1 MEKVWAQTWDWKEQ
15 KTKRFPLGIEAQAR
29 WRQRSFPQTE
39 KSTIDEDRTG
49 EDTGEDK
56 DKVGQKQ
63 NLVKTPEAITTME
76 QRSKEVEA
84 LFSRLHLE
92 NYKSQQK
99 LTPAVFLK
107 IGPSVKQQHETS
119 EKDLADTY
127 IQRLMTLDHRA
138 RYIAVK
144 EDPAV
149 SHPNQVQ
156 TPDSAGTDESV
167 FDAFFSTEQETEQ
180 RKQSHVHPM
189 DVQMAVFHCSDSFLK
204 LDIISKL
211 SQCQYALPLLV
222 PDPFKMDIVCPMWT
236 FRQIRKSWKQT
247 DDSNLVTMKSV
258 PICKAET
265 PMVAFL
271 RLGSVSTSKSQLMS
285 SLINERHN
293 TFFHR
298 NCPGSTKSRYLIDG
312 LAEIAWYCPSG
323 KPNDVFTDCIAF
335 CNLHGDALS
344 CETQRDILIEKS
356 SVNVILLPSL
366 EKSGK
371 SSTILSD
378 LLKSPKPLICLIAD
392 NASAAV
398 EVKEGTR
405 KYKMGLKDKSLS
417 EVSEELKAIIKKI
430 LSSQYNTFKL
440 ESMTEVR
447 GIRMDEDDEACQRG
461 KSVALQIQNLLE
473 EKDISKIKDTFL
485 QCQGKLWKKWCEKHK
500 GLYRLQGQIEKEKC
514 QTEKELKQIR
524 EKQCDVASNEL
535 MNLFLKNLRYLHS
548 HEKKYFLKWTGILLD
563 DLSTDDLSGILQA
576 YDEKWTEVLN
586 LKKKDEKGEKHNQT
600 KKQSVEKQR
609 AELEELSAKLQS
621 ATFGLEHMFREMG
634 QIYEAHASVNRTT
647 GELNWSNYPELA
659 AELMISGH
667 PMELMD
673 GDAGHVP
680 LTWITCLLD
689 AVIKKLGDKRIFVL
703 SVLGIQSSGKST
715 MLNAMFG
722 LQFAVS
728 AGRCTRG
735 AFMQLVKVSAEIQ
748 KDFKFDYVLVV
759 DTEGLRALELA
770 ENTNL
775 HHDNELATFVIG
787 LGNLTLINIF
797 GENPADMQD
806 ILQIVVQ
813 AFMRMKEV
821 NLSPSCVFVHQNVT
835 DIAAGERN
843 MEGKRRLQ
851 EKLDKMAQLAA
862 KEEVCNADCF
872 SDIITFNVQT
882 DVQYF
887 AQLWEGSP
895 PMAPPNPG
903 YSESI
908 QELKNI
914 ILTKASK
921 SEGLTLS
928 QFRSRISDL
937 WNALLNEHFVFSF
950 KNTQEIAV
958 YRKLEVQYG
967 KWTWALRCALLNIE
981 HQLHNRIEIGKLD
994 KVAHS
999 YLVKEMTTTQEDVQ
1013 KAMKTYFDDDE
1024 DKEMLVQWRGRFE
1037 SKIKEFHDEQVK
1049 EVKRKLEEVI
1059 QQRKACKELDDK
1071 KAEFEN
1077 KLLQKSK
1084 ELAHELK
1091 DKAKDEKELQKQ
1103 FNRIWDAR
1111 VRELEAAAPKIK
1123 DIYIE
1128 DDLFC
1133 ILTDLGIE
1141 WSLIFECKKRGKYKN
1156 MPKIGNYFGYV
1167 TITKGNLAAKA
1178 WENLKAAL
1186 RMNTLPYEEN
1196 QQIRSFI
1203 TEVER
1208 QSIEKIQTKPVA
1220 SRGYT
1225 STYLHEVASNVKD
1238 KVKAFESETKT
1249 YTFKNDFT
1257 VDLLL
1262 YVCHIAGNQL
1272 LKSHEE
1278 FKTNND
1284 PLTYLESKKDHH
1296 YRIFVS
1302 YCEGN
1307 SSAAVL
1313 GELICNKLKDST
1325 VQAVYNMTAMQLADE
1340 MMHSYPPLSGNKANL
1355 EKHIL
1360 KSLAEKE
1367 DFDSYINYLRR
1378 PRSHMESFIIEEVE
1392 KYILTEHKDKALS
1405 ALEKNVK
1412 RIEKL
1417 VSDAVETATENVKTQ
1432 GGDIDTWLE
1441 EFSSSLEDELAFSTN
1456 YGQNFGDINDFDFFK
1471 EELDK
1476 GIKSIVEE
1484 MSSLTIVSMEQFS
1497 ERPDQLLIDHKC
1509 KTCWTQCPFCG
1520 AVCTNT
1526 YEDHS
1531 PNDHMVTF
1539 HRPDGIKGWHFRGT
1553 VELSIDFCSTLVTS
1567 NQAFYPNS
1575 SSDQAVPY
1583 KVYKTAGGKYAEWSI
1598 TPDNSTLAYWK
1609 WFVCRFQKDLEDY
1622 HEKKFKGKGE
1632 IPSEWKRFTK
1642 EDAIK
1647 SLESL

>member
-1 MEKVWAQTWDWKEQ
+1 
-15 KTKRFPLGIEAQAR
+15 
-29 WRQRSFPQTE
+29 
-39 KSTIDEDRTG
+39 
-49 EDTGEDK
+49 
-56 DKVGQKQ
+56 
-63 NLVKTPEAITTME
+63 ME
-76 QRSKEVEA
+76 QRSKEVES
-84 LFSRLHLE
+84 LFSRLHLQ
-92 NYKSQQK
+92 NYKGQQK

-119 EKDLADTY
+119 EKDLANTF
-127 IQRLMTLDHRA
+127 IQRLMTLDYRA
-138 RYIAVK
+138 RYIPVK

-149 SHPNQVQ
+149 SHPNQGQ

-167 FDAFFSTEQETEQ
+167 FDAFFSTDQETDK

-204 LDIISKL
+204 QNIISKL

-222 PDPFKMDIVCPMWT
+222 PDPFKMDIECPMWT
-236 FRQIRKSWKQT
+236 FRQIRKSWKKT
-247 DDSNLVTMKSV
+247 HDSDHGTMKSV
-258 PICKAET
+258 PICKAQT

-271 RLGSVSTSKSQLMS
+271 RLGSVSSSKSQLMS
-285 SLINERHN
+285 SLINERHD

-323 KPNDVFTDCIAF
+323 KPNDAFNDCIAF

-344 CETQRDILIEKS
+344 CETQRHILIEKS

-366 EKSGK
+366 EKGGK

-392 NASAAV
+392 NDRAAA

-405 KYKMGLKDKSLS
+405 KYKMGLKDRSLS
-417 EVSEELKAIIKKI
+417 EVSEELKTIIKKI
-430 LSSQYNTFKL
+430 LSSQYNAFKL
-440 ESMTEVR
+440 ESMTKVH

-461 KSVALQIQNLLE
+461 KSAALQIQTLLE

-500 GLYRLQGQIEKEKC
+500 GLYRLQGQIEKEKSE
-514 QTEKELKQIR
+514 TEEELKQIR
-524 EKQCDVASNEL
+524 EKQCDVASSEL
-535 MNLFLKNLRYLHS
+535 MNLYLKNLRSLHS
-548 HEKKYFLKWTGILLD
+548 HEKMYFLKWTGILLD
-563 DLSTDDLSGILQA
+563 DLSKDDLSGILQK
-576 YDEKWTEVLN
+576 YDQKWTEVLN
-586 LKKKDEKGEKHNQT
+586 LKKKDDKGEKHDQT

-609 AELEELSAKLQS
+609 AELEKLSAKLQS

-634 QIYEAHASVNRTT
+634 QIYEAHEAVNRTT
-647 GELNWSNYPELA
+647 GELNWSKYPELA

-667 PMELMD
+667 PVELMD

-680 LTWITCLLD
+680 LTWITRLLD
-689 AVIKKLGDKRIFVL
+689 AVIRKLGDKRIFVL

-759 DTEGLRALELA
+759 DTEGLRAPELA
-770 ENTNL
+770 ENASL
-775 HHDNELATFVIG
+775 HHDNELATFVTG

-843 MEGKRRLQ
+843 MEGKRCLQ

-872 SDIITFNVQT
+872 SDIIAFDVQT
-882 DVQYF
+882 DVKYF

-958 YRKLEVQYG
+958 YRNLEVQYG

-981 HQLHNRIEIGKLD
+981 HKLHNRIEIGKLD
-994 KVAHS
+994 KVDHN
-999 YLVKEMTTTQEDVQ
+999 YLVKEMTTTRKDVE

-1037 SKIKEFHDEQVK
+1037 SKIKEFQDEQVK

-1059 QQRKACKELDDK
+1059 QQRKACKDLDDK

-1091 DKAKDEKELQKQ
+1091 DKAKDEEELKKQ

-1111 VRELEAAAPKIK
+1111 VKELAAAAPKIK
-1123 DIYIE
+1123 DISIE

-1133 ILTDLGIE
+1133 ILTELGIE
-1141 WSLIFECKKRGKYKN
+1141 GSLITECKKQGEYKT
-1156 MPKIGNYFGYV
+1156 MQEIGDYFCDV
-1167 TITKGNLAAKA
+1167 TITKGSLLAKA
-1178 WENLKAAL
+1178 WENVKAAY
-1186 RMNTLPYEEN
+1186 RRKTLPYEEN
-1196 QQIRSFI
+1196 QRIRSFI
-1203 TEVER
+1203 SEVER
-1208 QSIEKIQTKPVA
+1208 QSIEKIKTKPVA

-1238 KVKAFESETKT
+1238 KVKAFESVTKT

-1257 VDLLL
+1257 ANLLL
-1262 YVCHIAGNQL
+1262 YVCNIAGNQL

-1278 FKTNND
+1278 FKTKND

-1313 GELICNKLKDST
+1313 GELICNKLKASS
-1325 VQAVYNMTAMQLADE
+1325 VQAVYNKTGMELADE

-1367 DFDSYINYLRR
+1367 DFYSYRYYLWR
-1378 PRSHMESFIIEEVE
+1378 PRSHMESFITEEVE

-1405 ALEKNVK
+1405 VLKKNVK
-1412 RIEKL
+1412 HIEKL
-1417 VSDAVETATENVKTQ
+1417 VSDAVETATEYVKTQ
-1432 GGDIDTWLE
+1432 GGNINTWLKN
-1441 EFSSSLEDELAFSTN
+1441 FSSSLEDELPFSTN
-1456 YGQNFGDINDFDFFK
+1456 CGQNFGDINDFDFFK
-1471 EELDK
+1471 KELDK

-1484 MSSLTIVSMEQFS
+1484 MNSLTIESMEQFS

-1526 YEDHS
+1526 AEDHS

-1539 HRPDGIKGWHFRGT
+1539 HRSKAISGMNYRGT
-1553 VELSIDFCSTLVTS
+1553 VELCVEFCSTSVAS
-1567 NQAFYPNS
+1567 DHRFYPNP
-1575 SSDQAVPY
+1575 SSDQLVPY
-1583 KVYKTAGGKYAEWSI
+1583 KEYRTAGDKYAEWSI

-1609 WFVCRFQKDLEDY
+1609 WFVCRFQKDLE
-1622 HEKKFKGKGE
+1622 ECLKKKFKGNGE
-1632 IPSEWKRFTK
+1632 IPSDWRRFTK
-1642 EDAIK
+1642 KDAIK
-1647 SLESL
+1647 SLENL

>member
-1 MEKVWAQTWDWKEQ
+1 KNQ
-15 KTKRFPLGIEAQAR
+15 
-29 WRQRSFPQTE
+29 
-39 KSTIDEDRTG
+39 
-49 EDTGEDK
+49 
-56 DKVGQKQ
+56 
-63 NLVKTPEAITTME
+63 
-76 QRSKEVEA
+76 A
-84 LFSRLHLE
+84 LFSRLHLQ

-99 LTPAVFLK
+99 LTPAVFLE
-107 IGPSVKQQHETS
+107 IGPSIKQQHVTS
-119 EKDLADTY
+119 EKDLANTF
-127 IQRLMTLDHRA
+127 IQRLMTLDYRA
-138 RYIAVK
+138 RYIPVK
-144 EDPAV
+144 EDPEV

-167 FDAFFSTEQETEQ
+167 LEALFSTDQKTEQ

-204 LDIISKL
+204 QIIISKL

-222 PDPFKMDIVCPMWT
+222 PDPFKMDIECPMWT

-247 DDSNLVTMKSV
+247 DNSNLVTMKSV

-271 RLGSVSTSKSQLMS
+271 RLGSVSSSKSQLMS

-298 NCPGSTKSRYLIDG
+298 NCPGSTKTRYLIDG

-323 KPNDVFTDCIAF
+323 KPNDAFNDCIAF

-366 EKSGK
+366 EKGGK
-371 SSTILSD
+371 RSEILSD

-392 NASAAV
+392 NDSAAV

-417 EVSEELKAIIKKI
+417 DVSKELKTIIKNI
-430 LSSQYNTFKL
+430 LSTQYNVFKL

-461 KSVALQIQNLLE
+461 KSAALQIQNLLKK
-473 EKDISKIKDTFL
+473 KDISKIKDTFL

-514 QTEKELKQIR
+514 QTEEELKQIR
-524 EKQCDVASNEL
+524 EKQCDVSFSEL
-535 MNLFLKNLRYLHS
+535 MKLFLKNLWSLNS
-548 HEKKYFLKWTGILLD
+548 HEKMYFLKWTGILLD

-586 LKKKDEKGEKHNQT
+586 LKKKHDKGEKPNQT
-600 KKQSVEKQR
+600 KKQSVKKQR
-609 AELEELSAKLQS
+609 AELEKLSAKLQS

-634 QIYEAHASVNRTT
+634 QIYEAHESVNRTT

-680 LTWITCLLD
+680 LIWITRLLD
-689 AVIKKLGDKRIFVL
+689 AVIEKLGDKRIFVL

-748 KDFKFDYVLVV
+748 KDFEFDYVLVV

-770 ENTNL
+770 ENASL

-835 DIAAGERN
+835 DIAAGEKN

-862 KEEVCNADCF
+862 KEEVSNADCF
-872 SDIITFNVQT
+872 SDIIAFDVQT

-928 QFRSRISDL
+928 QFKSRISDL

-958 YRKLEVQYG
+958 YRNLEVQYG
-967 KWTWALRCALLNIE
+967 NWTWALRCALLNIQ
-981 HQLHNRIEIGKLD
+981 HQLHNRIETGKLN
-994 KVAHS
+994 KVDQS
-999 YLVKEMTTTQEDVQ
+999 YLVKEMTTTRKDVE

-1024 DKEMLVQWRGRFE
+1024 DKEMVVQWRGRFE

-1049 EVKRKLEEVI
+1049 EVKRKLVEVI
-1059 QQRKACKELDDK
+1059 QQRNACKELDDK

-1091 DKAKDEKELQKQ
+1091 DKAKDEKELKKQ
-1103 FNRIWDAR
+1103 FNRIWDTR
-1111 VRELEAAAPKIK
+1111 VRELAGAAPKIK

-1128 DDLFC
+1128 DDLFSV
-1133 ILTDLGIE
+1133 LTDLGIE
-1141 WSLIFECKKRGKYKN
+1141 GSLINECKKCGKYKN

-1167 TITKGNLAAKA
+1167 TITKGSLAAKA

-1186 RMNTLPYEEN
+1186 RMNTLPYEED
-1196 QQIRSFI
+1196 QRIRSFI
-1203 TEVER
+1203 AEVER
-1208 QSIEKIQTKPVA
+1208 QSIEKIKTKPVA

-1325 VQAVYNMTAMQLADE
+1325 VQAVYNMTAMELADE
-1340 MMHSYPPLSGNKANL
+1340 MMHSYPPLSGNKANM

-1392 KYILTEHKDKALS
+1392 KYILTEHKDRALS
-1405 ALEKNVK
+1405 TLKKNVK

-1417 VSDAVETATENVKTQ
+1417 VSDAVEIATEYVKTQ

-1476 GIKSIVEE
+1476 GIKSIVKK
-1484 MSSLTIVSMEQFS
+1484 MSSLTIDSMEQFS

-1526 YEDHS
+1526 DEDHS

-1539 HRPDGIKGWHFRGT
+1539 HRPSGIKGAHFRSS
-1553 VELSIDFCSTLVTS
+1553 VELSIDFCSTLVAS
-1567 NQAFYPNS
+1567 DNSFYPNP
-1575 SSDQAVPY
+1575 SSDESVPFKEY
-1583 KVYKTAGGKYAEWSI
+1583 KNAGGKYAEWSI

-1609 WFVCRFQKDLEDY
+1609 WFVCKYQKKMEDY
-1622 HEKKFKGKGE
+1622 HKKNFEGKGE
-1632 IPSEWKRFTK
+1632 IPSEWRLKNYTGALTVEK
-1642 EDAIK
+1642 K
-1647 SLESL
+1647 Y

>member
-1 MEKVWAQTWDWKEQ
+1 MKLLWDSN
-15 KTKRFPLGIEAQAR
+15 I
-29 WRQRSFPQTE
+29 
-39 KSTIDEDRTG
+39 
-49 EDTGEDK
+49 
-56 DKVGQKQ
+56 KQ
-63 NLVKTPEAITTME
+63 N
-76 QRSKEVEA
+76 
-84 LFSRLHLE
+84 
-92 NYKSQQK
+92 
-99 LTPAVFLK
+99 
-107 IGPSVKQQHETS
+107 
-119 EKDLADTY
+119 
-127 IQRLMTLDHRA
+127 
-138 RYIAVK
+138 
-144 EDPAV
+144 
-149 SHPNQVQ
+149 
-156 TPDSAGTDESV
+156 
-167 FDAFFSTEQETEQ
+167 
-180 RKQSHVHPM
+180 
-189 DVQMAVFHCSDSFLK
+189 
-204 LDIISKL
+204 
-211 SQCQYALPLLV
+211 
-222 PDPFKMDIVCPMWT
+222 
-236 FRQIRKSWKQT
+236 
-247 DDSNLVTMKSV
+247 
-258 PICKAET
+258 IC
-265 PMVAFL
+265 
-271 RLGSVSTSKSQLMS
+271 GS
-285 SLINERHN
+285 
-293 TFFHR
+293 
-298 NCPGSTKSRYLIDG
+298 
-312 LAEIAWYCPSG
+312 
-323 KPNDVFTDCIAF
+323 
-335 CNLHGDALS
+335 
-344 CETQRDILIEKS
+344 
-356 SVNVILLPSL
+356 
-366 EKSGK
+366 
-371 SSTILSD
+371 
-378 LLKSPKPLICLIAD
+378 LLK
-392 NASAAV
+392 V
-398 EVKEGTR
+398 
-405 KYKMGLKDKSLS
+405 
-417 EVSEELKAIIKKI
+417 
-430 LSSQYNTFKL
+430 
-440 ESMTEVR
+440 
-447 GIRMDEDDEACQRG
+447 
-461 KSVALQIQNLLE
+461 IQ
-473 EKDISKIKDTFL
+473 T
-485 QCQGKLWKKWCEKHK
+485 
-500 GLYRLQGQIEKEKC
+500 
-514 QTEKELKQIR
+514 
-524 EKQCDVASNEL
+524 
-535 MNLFLKNLRYLHS
+535 
-548 HEKKYFLKWTGILLD
+548 
-563 DLSTDDLSGILQA
+563 
-576 YDEKWTEVLN
+576 
-586 LKKKDEKGEKHNQT
+586 
-600 KKQSVEKQR
+600 
-609 AELEELSAKLQS
+609 ELEELSAKLQS

-647 GELNWSNYPELA
+647 GELNWSKYPELA

-667 PMELMD
+667 PVELMD

-680 LTWITCLLD
+680 LTWIIRLLD

-770 ENTNL
+770 ENTSL
-775 HHDNELATFVIG
+775 HHDNELATFVTG

-797 GENPADMQD
+797 GENPAEMQD

-872 SDIITFNVQT
+872 SDIITFDVQT
-882 DVQYF
+882 DVKYF

-908 QELKNI
+908 QELKDI

-921 SEGLTLS
+921 SKALTLS
-928 QFRSRISDL
+928 QFKSRISDL
-937 WNALLNEHFVFSF
+937 WKALLNEHFVFSF

-967 KWTWALRCALLNIE
+967 KWNWALRCALLNIE
-981 HQLHNRIEIGKLD
+981 HQLHNKIETGKLD
-994 KVAHS
+994 KVDRS

-1013 KAMKTYFDDDE
+1013 KAMKTYFEDDE
-1024 DKEMLVQWRGRFE
+1024 DKEILVQWRGRFE

-1059 QQRKACKELDDK
+1059 QQRNTCKELDDK

-1103 FNRIWDAR
+1103 FNRIWDVR
-1111 VRELEAAAPKIK
+1111 VSELAAAAPKIK
-1123 DIYIE
+1123 DISIQDE
-1128 DDLFC
+1128 LFC
-1133 ILTDLGIE
+1133 ILTDLSIE
-1141 WSLIFECKKRGKYKN
+1141 WSLINECKKRGKYKN
-1156 MPKIGNYFGYV
+1156 MPKIGNFFGYV
-1167 TITKGNLAAKA
+1167 SITKGILAAKA
-1178 WENLKAAL
+1178 WENVKAAL
-1186 RMNTLPYEEN
+1186 RLNTLPYEED
-1196 QQIRSFI
+1196 QRIRSFI
-1203 TEVER
+1203 AEVER
-1208 QSIEKIQTKPVA
+1208 QSIEKIRTKPVA

-1262 YVCHIAGNQL
+1262 YVCDIAGKQL

-1284 PLTYLESKKDHH
+1284 LLTHFKSKKDHH

-1307 SSAAVL
+1307 SSAVVL

-1325 VQAVYNMTAMQLADE
+1325 VQAVYNMTAMELADE

-1378 PRSHMESFIIEEVE
+1378 PRSHMESFITEEVE

-1405 ALEKNVK
+1405 TLKKNVK

-1417 VSDAVETATENVKTQ
+1417 VSDAVETATEYVKTQ
-1432 GGDIDTWLE
+1432 GGDIDMWLE

-1484 MSSLTIVSMEQFS
+1484 MSRLTIDSMEQFS

-1509 KTCWTQCPFCG
+1509 KTCWSECPFCG

-1539 HRPDGIKGWHFRGT
+1539 HRPDGIKGFHFRDT
-1553 VELSIDFCSTLVTS
+1553 VELSVDFCSTLVTR

-1583 KVYKTAGGKYAEWSI
+1583 KEYKTAGGKYAEWSI

-1609 WFVCRFQKDLEDY
+1609 WFVCRFQKHLENY

-1642 EDAIK
+1642 EDAIR
-1647 SLESL
+1647 SLEKL

>member
-1 MEKVWAQTWDWKEQ
+1 MK
-15 KTKRFPLGIEAQAR
+15 I
-29 WRQRSFPQTE
+29 
-39 KSTIDEDRTG
+39 
-49 EDTGEDK
+49 
-56 DKVGQKQ
+56 
-63 NLVKTPEAITTME
+63 PEAIDTME
-76 QRSKEVEA
+76 QRSEEVDA
-84 LFSRLHLE
+84 LFSRLHLQ

-99 LTPAVFLK
+99 LTPEVFLE
-107 IGPSVKQQHETS
+107 IRPSVKQQHEAF
-119 EKDLADTY
+119 EKDLANTF
-127 IQRLMTLDHRA
+127 IQRLMMLDYRA
-138 RYIAVK
+138 RYIPVK

-156 TPDSAGTDESV
+156 TPGNAGTDESV
-167 FDAFFSTEQETEQ
+167 VDAFFSTDQETEQ

-204 LDIISKL
+204 QDIISKL

-236 FRQIRKSWKQT
+236 FRQIRKSWKKT

-271 RLGSVSTSKSQLMS
+271 RLGSVSSSKSQLMS

-298 NCPGSTKSRYLIDG
+298 NCKCSTKSRYLIDG

-323 KPNDVFTDCIAF
+323 KPNDAFNDCIAF

-344 CETQRDILIEKS
+344 CQTQRDILIEKS
-356 SVNVILLPSL
+356 SVNVILLPSN
-366 EKSGK
+366 KKGGK
-371 SSTILSD
+371 SSEILSD
-378 LLKSPKPLICLIAD
+378 LLESPKPLICLIAD
-392 NASAAV
+392 NDRAAV
-398 EVKEGTR
+398 ELKEGTR
-405 KYKMGLKDKSLS
+405 MYMMGLKHRSLS

-430 LSSQYNTFKL
+430 LSTQYNTFKL
-440 ESMTEVR
+440 ESMTEVC

-461 KSVALQIQNLLE
+461 KSAALQIQTLLE

-514 QTEKELKQIR
+514 KTKDELKEIR
-524 EKQCDVASNEL
+524 EKQCDVSSSAL
-535 MNLFLKNLRYLHS
+535 MKLFLKNLRSLHS

-586 LKKKDEKGEKHNQT
+586 LKKKDDKGEKHNQT
-600 KKQSVEKQR
+600 KKQSVEKQI

-680 LTWITCLLD
+680 LIWITRLLD
-689 AVIKKLGDKRIFVL
+689 AVIEKLGDKRIFVL

-748 KDFKFDYVLVV
+748 EDFKFDYVLVV

-872 SDIITFNVQT
+872 SDIITFDVQT

-908 QELKNI
+908 QELKDI

-937 WNALLNEHFVFSF
+937 WNALLNEHFVFSY

-958 YRKLEVQYG
+958 YRNLEVQYG

-981 HQLHNRIEIGKLD
+981 HQLHNRIEIGNLD
-994 KVAHS
+994 KVDHS
-999 YLVKEMTTTQEDVQ
+999 YLVKEMTTTREDVQ

-1024 DKEMLVQWRGRFE
+1024 DKEMLVQWRIRFE
-1037 SKIKEFHDEQVK
+1037 TKIKEFHDEQVK

-1059 QQRKACKELDDK
+1059 QQRNTCKELDDK

-1077 KLLQKSK
+1077 KLLQKGK

-1091 DKAKDEKELQKQ
+1091 GKAKDEVELKKQ
-1103 FNRIWDAR
+1103 FNRIWEER
-1111 VRELEAAAPKIK
+1111 VSELAAAAPKIK
-1123 DIYIE
+1123 DISIE
-1128 DDLFC
+1128 DDLFS

-1167 TITKGNLAAKA
+1167 TTNKGNLAAKT
-1178 WENLKAAL
+1178 WENVKAAC
-1186 RMNTLPYEEN
+1186 RGNTLPYEED
-1196 QQIRSFI
+1196 QLIRSFI
-1203 TEVER
+1203 AEVER

-1220 SRGYT
+1220 SRGDT

-1262 YVCHIAGNQL
+1262 YVCDIVGNQL

-1278 FKTNND
+1278 FKTKND
-1284 PLTYLESKKDHH
+1284 PLTYLESTKDHH

-1302 YCEGN
+1302 YCKGHP
-1307 SSAAVL
+1307 SAAVL

-1325 VQAVYNMTAMQLADE
+1325 VQAVYKKTAMELADE
-1340 MMHSYPPLSGNKANL
+1340 MMHSYPPLSGNKANM

-1378 PRSHMESFIIEEVE
+1378 PRSHMESFIKEEVK

-1405 ALEKNVK
+1405 VLEKNVK

-1432 GGDIDTWLE
+1432 GGDIDTWLKK
-1441 EFSSSLEDELAFSTN
+1441 FSSSLEDELAFSTN

-1471 EELDK
+1471 KELDK

-1484 MSSLTIVSMEQFS
+1484 MSSLKIDSMQQFS
-1497 ERPDQLLIDHKC
+1497 VRPDQLLIDHKC
-1509 KTCWTQCPFCG
+1509 KTYWSQCPFCG
-1520 AVCTNT
+1520 AVCSNT
-1526 YEDHS
+1526 AEDHS

-1539 HRPDGIKGWHFRGT
+1539 HRPNGTNGVNWKGT
-1553 VELSIDFCSTLVTS
+1553 VELYIDFCSTSVAS
-1567 NQAFYPNS
+1567 NLEFYPNP
-1575 SSDQAVPY
+1575 SSDQTVPF
-1583 KVYKTAGGKYAEWSI
+1583 KVYKTAGGEYAEWSI

-1609 WFVCRFQKDLEDY
+1609 WFVCRFQRDLEDY
-1622 HEKKFKGKGE
+1622 YKKKFKGYGE
-1632 IPSEWKRFTK
+1632 IPSEWRHFTK
-1642 EDAIK
+1642 EAAIK
-1647 SLESL
+1647 SLEKL

>member
-1 MEKVWAQTWDWKEQ
+1 
-15 KTKRFPLGIEAQAR
+15 
-29 WRQRSFPQTE
+29 
-39 KSTIDEDRTG
+39 
-49 EDTGEDK
+49 
-56 DKVGQKQ
+56 
-63 NLVKTPEAITTME
+63 ME
-76 QRSKEVEA
+76 QRSKAVKA
-84 LFSRLHLE
+84 LFSRLHLQ
-92 NYKSQQK
+92 NYKGQQK
-99 LTPAVFLK
+99 LTHAVFLK

-119 EKDLADTY
+119 EKDLANTF

-138 RYIAVK
+138 RYIPVK

-167 FDAFFSTEQETEQ
+167 FDAFFNTDQETEQ

-204 LDIISKL
+204 QNIISKL

-222 PDPFKMDIVCPMWT
+222 PDLLKMNIECPMWT

-271 RLGSVSTSKSQLMS
+271 RLGSLSSSKSQLMS

-323 KPNDVFTDCIAF
+323 KPNDAFSDCIAF

-366 EKSGK
+366 EKGGK
-371 SSTILSD
+371 SSEILSD
-378 LLKSPKPLICLIAD
+378 LSKSPKPLICLIAD
-392 NASAAV
+392 NDSPAV

-417 EVSEELKAIIKKI
+417 EVSEEMKAIIKKI
-430 LSSQYNTFKL
+430 LSSQYNPFKL
-440 ESMTEVR
+440 ESMAKAR
-447 GIRMDEDDEACQRG
+447 GIRVDEDDEACQRG
-461 KSVALQIQNLLE
+461 KSAALQIQNLLE

-485 QCQGKLWKKWCEKHK
+485 QCQGKLWKKWCENNK
-500 GLYRLQGQIEKEKC
+500 GLYRLHGQIEKEKC

-524 EKQCDVASNEL
+524 EKQCDVASSKL
-535 MNLFLKNLRYLHS
+535 MNLFLKNLQSLHS
-548 HEKKYFLKWTGILLD
+548 HEKKYFLKWTEILLD

-576 YDEKWTEVLN
+576 YDQKWTEVLN
-586 LKKKDEKGEKHNQT
+586 LKKKDDKGEKQNQT
-600 KKQSVEKQR
+600 KKQNVEKQR

-634 QIYEAHASVNRTT
+634 QIYEAHESVNRTT
-647 GELNWSNYPELA
+647 GELNWSKYPELA

-680 LTWITCLLD
+680 LTWITRLLD
-689 AVIKKLGDKRIFVL
+689 AVIRKLKDKRIFVL

-759 DTEGLRALELA
+759 DTEGLRAPELA
-770 ENTNL
+770 ENASL

-862 KEEVCNADCF
+862 KEEVSNADCF
-872 SDIITFNVQT
+872 SDIIAFDVQT

-967 KWTWALRCALLNIE
+967 KWTWALRCALLNIQ

-994 KVAHS
+994 KVDHGF
-999 YLVKEMTTTQEDVQ
+999 LVKEMTTTREDVQ

-1024 DKEMLVQWRGRFE
+1024 DKEMLVQWRGRFV
-1037 SKIKEFHDEQVK
+1037 SKIKEFHDEQVA

-1059 QQRKACKELDDK
+1059 QQRNACKELDDK

-1091 DKAKDEKELQKQ
+1091 DKAKDEKELKKQ

-1111 VRELEAAAPKIK
+1111 VSELAAAAPKIH
-1123 DIYIE
+1123 DISIR
-1128 DDLFC
+1128 DDLFS

-1141 WSLIFECKKRGKYKN
+1141 WSLISECKKWGKYKN
-1156 MPKIGNYFGYV
+1156 MPKMGDYFGYV

-1178 WENLKAAL
+1178 WENVKASC
-1186 RMNTLPYEEN
+1186 RGNTLPYEED

-1203 TEVER
+1203 AEVER
-1208 QSIEKIQTKPVA
+1208 QSIEKIKTKPVA

-1225 STYLHEVASNVKD
+1225 STYLHEVASYVKD

-1249 YTFKNDFT
+1249 YTFKNHFT
-1257 VDLLL
+1257 VNLLL
-1262 YVCHIAGNQL
+1262 YVCDIAGNQL
-1272 LKSHEE
+1272 LNSHEE

-1284 PLTYLESKKDHH
+1284 PLTYLESKKEHH
-1296 YRIFVS
+1296 YSIFVS

-1325 VQAVYNMTAMQLADE
+1325 VLAVYNKTAMELADE

-1378 PRSHMESFIIEEVE
+1378 PRSHMESFITEEVE

-1405 ALEKNVK
+1405 VLKKNVK

-1417 VSDAVETATENVKTQ
+1417 VSDAVETAIENVKTQ

-1456 YGQNFGDINDFDFFK
+1456 CGQNFGDINDFDFFK

-1476 GIKSIVEE
+1476 GIKSIFEE
-1484 MSSLTIVSMEQFS
+1484 MSSLTIDSMEQFS
-1497 ERPDQLLIDHKC
+1497 ERPDQLLINHKC

-1526 YEDHS
+1526 DEDHS
-1531 PNDHMVTF
+1531 PDDHMVTF
-1539 HRPDGIKGWHFRGT
+1539 HRPSGINGAHVRGT
-1553 VELSIDFCSTLVTS
+1553 VELCVDFCSTLVTS
-1567 NQAFYPNS
+1567 NQRFYPNS
-1575 SSDQAVPY
+1575 SSKKSVLY
-1583 KVYKTAGGKYAEWSI
+1583 KVYKTAGGEYAEWSI

-1609 WFVCRFQKDLEDY
+1609 WFVCQFQKDLEVH
-1622 HEKKFKGKGE
+1622 HEKKFKGNGQ
-1632 IPSEWKRFTK
+1632 IPSGWRRFTK

-1647 SLESL
+1647 SLEKL